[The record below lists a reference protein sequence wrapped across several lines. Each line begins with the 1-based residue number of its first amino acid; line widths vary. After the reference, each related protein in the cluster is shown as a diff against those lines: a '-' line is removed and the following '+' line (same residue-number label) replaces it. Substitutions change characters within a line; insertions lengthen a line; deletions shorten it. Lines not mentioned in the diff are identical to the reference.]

1 MPSCATAVL
10 HGTFVPRLGPGV
22 INKRGCG
29 AVNGVA
35 EFVKALGAARLAAMG
50 AVAAGLIGFL
60 VFLMVH
66 FSQPQ
71 MGVLYTDLAF
81 DDSIE
86 IVKKLDG
93 MNVPYE
99 ARQDGAV
106 ILVPKDQVL
115 RLRMDMAQAGLPSG
129 GTVGYEIFDKSG
141 TLGATSF
148 VQNVNRL
155 RAIEGELARTIR
167 TLDRVQSA
175 RVHLVLPQ
183 RQLFS
188 RTAAEPSAS
197 IVLKVRG
204 TLDAGQVKAIQHLA
218 ASAVEGLKPSHV
230 SIVDESGMLLASG
243 RGEDDAGDTSAI
255 QERNRAFERRME
267 QDIEDILARVVGP
280 DRSRVRVT
288 AEVDYNKVTQTS
300 DRYDPEGRVV
310 RSTQV
315 REESSNS
322 TSPSGNG
329 AVSVGNE
336 LPSAN
341 NAASQANDVTREG
354 ERKTEEIVNYEISR
368 TTKTEVIEAGR
379 IKRLSVAVLVDGIYA
394 KAPNGDVTY
403 APRPTNQIEEISA
416 LVRTAMGFD
425 KDRGDQ
431 LHVSNLRFA
440 DADMAG
446 VTGGG
451 DDSLFSLTRGEY
463 FEVAELA
470 VIVIISLLVLLF
482 VVRPLVRRIVT
493 PDDPLTLDDLTG
505 PLPALTGPDGG
516 AENLPALGPPP
527 TSKAVEALKSARI
540 DGDLQASTIREIGN
554 VVEQYPDEAIGI
566 VRQWIQQTA

>member
-1 MPSCATAVL
+1 M
-10 HGTFVPRLGPGV
+10 
-22 INKRGCG
+22 
-29 AVNGVA
+29 NGVA

-60 VFLMVH
+60 IFLMVH

-71 MGVLYTDLAF
+71 MGVLFTDLAF

-99 ARQDGAV
+99 VRQDGAI

-188 RTAAEPSAS
+188 RAAAEPSAS

-243 RGEDDAGDTSAI
+243 RGEDDDGNATAI
-255 QERNRAFERRME
+255 EERNRAFERRME

-280 DRSRVRVT
+280 GRSRVRVT
-288 AEVDYNKVTQTS
+288 ADLDYNKVTQTS

-322 TSPSGNG
+322 TSPSANG

-341 NAASQANDVTREG
+341 NSGGNRSGEVTREG

-379 IKRLSVAVLVDGIYA
+379 LKRLSVAVLVDGSYA
-394 KAPNGDVTY
+394 KGADGKVTY
-403 APRPTNQIEEISA
+403 APRPAQQIEEISA

-446 VTGGG
+446 VAGGG
-451 DDSLFSLTRGEY
+451 DNSLFSLTRGEY
-463 FEVAELA
+463 FQVAELA
-470 VIVIISLLVLLF
+470 VIAIISLLVLLF
-482 VVRPLVRRIVT
+482 VVRPLVRRIIT
-493 PDDPLTLDDLTG
+493 PDNPLTIDDLTG
-505 PLPALTGPDGG
+505 PLPALTGPDGA
-516 AENLPALGPPP
+516 AENVPALAPPP
-527 TSKAVEALKSARI
+527 SSKAVEALKSARI

-554 VVEQYPDEAIGI
+554 VVEQYPDEAVGI